1 MDCLRQDLEVGMCD
15 ADLKRIIFQ
24 GQMHMTLG
32 SRVFTSKI
40 GKMFRVSKIIIVVL
54 AKAVINNT

>member
-1 MDCLRQDLEVGMCD
+1 
-15 ADLKRIIFQ
+15 
-24 GQMHMTLG
+24 MHMTLG

-40 GKMFRVSKIIIVVL
+40 GKMFRVSKFIIVVL

>member
-1 MDCLRQDLEVGMCD
+1 MCD